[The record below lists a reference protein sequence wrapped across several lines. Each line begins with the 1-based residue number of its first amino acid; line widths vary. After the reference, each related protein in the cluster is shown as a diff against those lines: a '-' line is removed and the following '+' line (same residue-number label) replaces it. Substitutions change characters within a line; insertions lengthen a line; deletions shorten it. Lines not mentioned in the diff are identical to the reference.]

1 VGGHPH
7 LWVVVMGC
15 VDVVLGCVCHLWG
28 VVVGGWSSGGGG
40 GVVSTVGWGGKYCGS
55 APEVKCS
62 ILACCTF

>member
-40 GVVSTVGWGGKYCGS
+40 GSCPPLVGVVNIV
-55 APEVKCS
+55 A
-62 ILACCTF
+62 LLLR